1 VVVAYK
7 HQIVVFGGSIKD
19 LAFPSDV
26 HVFDTHTLTW
36 SQPQISGEIPT
47 PRIGCNGTVL
57 RDTLY
62 LYGGGDYNREEKKI

>member
-1 VVVAYK
+1 LFF
-7 HQIVVFGGSIKD
+7 FGGSIKD

-36 SQPQISGEIPT
+36 SQPQISGDIPT

-57 RDTLY
+57 SDTLY